1 MSFPL
6 SLPRQRLLVLCTYG
20 AISLFSGACAYVAGD
35 YRRKG
40 GKHELL
46 INLENKLG
54 CPTQFEL
61 MTQETRYL
69 CTAIHECDFICWGNV
84 TYRASDAK
92 SRLCCLI
99 RVILQERLSKMRSR
113 HTMSAGNEEET
124 RSLSTSSKSS
134 DQLLDGDFN
143 SYGTN
148 QDRHQRGPEIR
159 ILKVRHSIVKLRER
173 VYLAITTSLHICC
186 TAQTR

>member
-1 MSFPL
+1 MVLGFLMLNKAL
-6 SLPRQRLLVLCTYG
+6 SLGFCLRNETSPARCCCAVAPSLC
-20 AISLFSGACAYVAGD
+20 SRACAYVAGD

-84 TYRASDAK
+84 TYNASVAK

-99 RVILQERLSKMRSR
+99 RVIHHGFLKCDHGIPCPL
-113 HTMSAGNEEET
+113 
-124 RSLSTSSKSS
+124 
-134 DQLLDGDFN
+134 
-143 SYGTN
+143 GTK
-148 QDRHQRGPEIR
+148 R
-159 ILKVRHSIVKLRER
+159 K
-173 VYLAITTSLHICC
+173 
-186 TAQTR
+186 